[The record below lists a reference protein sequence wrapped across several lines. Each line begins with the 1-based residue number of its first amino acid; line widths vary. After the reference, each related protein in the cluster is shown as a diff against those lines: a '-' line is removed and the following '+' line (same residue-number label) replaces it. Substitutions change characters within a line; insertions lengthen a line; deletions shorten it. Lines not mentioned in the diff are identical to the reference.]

1 MTSSDGSPE
10 ALVAPPRVTPRGFGG
25 GLSARQAWYAVAILT
40 LANVSGSIDRQIFTS
55 LVGPVK
61 RDLGLSDTQVSLL
74 MGFGFAVFF
83 SVFGLAIGRLVDRGR
98 RTLIVAV
105 GAALWSLMTAV
116 TGMTRSYSQLIL
128 ARIGVGVGEAT
139 LGPAAVSIIADAFP
153 RGRLGTAMS
162 VYMLGTFF
170 GSGVSYALGAWIV
183 SRADAPGLVTLPI
196 VGAMHPWQTVF
207 FIIGLP
213 GLLVTVLML
222 TVREPAR
229 AAGERAEVQV
239 PVRQVLAYLRRNA
252 RTMTALC
259 VGFTCSASVN
269 WGIGAWLQA
278 FFVRTHGWSVAEAGA
293 LQGALTMGL
302 GPVGT
307 LLGGWLADRYARRG
321 MVDAPLRIGM
331 LGAAGMIVF
340 AGLYPVVPSATL
352 AAALLVP
359 VNLFAALPWGAANAA
374 IAEAMPSRMRGQG
387 SAIFQLMVGLAGGIG
402 PTAVALVTDRV
413 YGDDAALRWSLA
425 VVTVVGMSLA
435 VAILAWGRPAF
446 RATVAA
452 RDESRERAAVGA
464 AALP

>member
-1 MTSSDGSPE
+1 MATTQPASP
-10 ALVAPPRVTPRGFGG
+10 APLPPEPRPARG
-25 GLSARQAWYAVAILT
+25 GLSPAQAWYAVAILT
-40 LANVSGSIDRQIFTS
+40 LANVSGAIDRQIFTS

-98 RTLIVAV
+98 RTAIVAV

-116 TGMTRSYSQLIL
+116 TGMTRSYGQLLL
-128 ARIGVGVGEAT
+128 ARVGVGVGEAT

-183 SRADAPGLVTLPI
+183 SVSDAPGLVTMPL
-196 VGAMHPWQTVF
+196 VGTMHPWQTVF

-229 AAGERAEVQV
+229 TAGARADV
-239 PVRQVLAYLRRNA
+239 PVPVSQVVQYLRRNA

-259 VGFTCSASVN
+259 LGFTCSASVN

-307 LLGGWLADRYARRG
+307 LMGGWLADRYAARG
-321 MVDAPLRIGM
+321 MIDAPLRIGM
-331 LGAAGMIVF
+331 LGAVGMIVC
-340 AGLYPVVPSATL
+340 AGLYPVMPSATA
-352 AAALLVP
+352 AAALLIP

-402 PTAVALVTDRV
+402 PTAVALVTDNV
-413 YGDDAALRWSLA
+413 FGNDASLRWSLSI
-425 VVTVVGMSLA
+425 VTVVGMTLTFLL
-435 VAILAWGRPAF
+435 LAWGRPAY
-446 RATVAA
+446 RATVTA
-452 RDESRERAAVGA
+452 RDESRERAAAEAERG
-464 AALP
+464 